1 MQAVAHPE
9 IRVAQI
15 LPRSHAKVKQAVRGA
30 TVSFRRDIALMEHFG
45 LNISPSH
52 HFRPSRTSNQ
62 RRAPTSRFQSHKALP
77 RQAALW
83 PKTFCMDFART
94 FGPSKSQP

>member
-45 LNISPSH
+45 LNISP
-52 HFRPSRTSNQ
+52 NVE
-62 RRAPTSRFQSHKALP
+62 
-77 RQAALW
+77 
-83 PKTFCMDFART
+83 
-94 FGPSKSQP
+94 